1 MRIRLYLVIPL
12 ILAITAIA
20 SPKQEVPRPQNALG
34 FRVGED
40 YKLADWEEIV
50 SYFHSLDA
58 ASDRIMVQ
66 ELGKTTMGNPFILA
80 IISSSYNLRNLE
92 RYQQIQQRLAD
103 PRELSPQEAERL
115 IAEGKTIVLITCS
128 IHSTEIASS
137 QMSMELA
144 YRLASEESPQVKE
157 ILDNVIFLLVPS
169 LNPDGIIMVTDWYRK
184 TLGTPYEGTSPP
196 YLYHKYVG
204 HDNNRDWYMITQ
216 QETKLTVEKIH
227 NVWHPQIVYDMHQ
240 MGSRGA
246 RLFVPPFIDPIEPN
260 VDPLLQAEIVWMGSA
275 IASELIAQGKSGV
288 VMASIYDGWTPARAY
303 QHYHGGIRILS
314 EAASARLASP
324 IKVSWDQLIE
334 EGRGYNAK
342 KSTWNFPLPW
352 KGGEWHL
359 RDIVD
364 YELIA
369 AFACLRH
376 AALYRDRWLTNFY
389 TISKRAVERKEPP
402 FAFLVPLEQDDLPTA
417 IAMLQVLRKGM
428 VEIHRATEPFTA
440 DGIPYPAGTYVIPL
454 AQPYGSYAKTLLE
467 VQHYPVRYQYPGGP
481 PLPPYDTTAHTLP
494 LLMGVKSIT
503 VMSPFTAK
511 MEPLEEILL
520 PKGKVVGGIAKY
532 AYLLS
537 HQSNNS
543 VLAVNRLLKDGYKVY
558 WSTDD
563 ATVDRQFFP
572 AGTVVIPQADELDTK
587 IKTLA
592 GELGLSFFSINKALP
607 ARGYLLKTPRIGLYK
622 SWSAS
627 INEGWTRW
635 ILEQWEFPYQSLH
648 DKEVREGKLTE
659 KFDVIILPDQS
670 SSAIINGIPPG
681 RYPSEYCGGMGKSG
695 VENLKQWVYSGGTLI
710 ALNSASQLPI
720 EHFWLPVRNSLEGV
734 PRNKFAAPGSI
745 LKVVLDRLHPI
756 AYGYPRET
764 NVMFWRGL
772 AFELSGGSAV
782 ATYPSANPLL
792 SGWIMGAEHLYQ
804 KGALVD
810 LPLGKGRVILFGF
823 RIPYRAQSY
832 ATFKF
837 LFNAL
842 HYGTAALTTLP

>member
-20 SPKQEVPRPQNALG
+20 SPKQELPRPQHALG
-34 FRVGED
+34 FQVGED

-80 IISSSYNLRNLE
+80 IISSSYNLKNLE
-92 RYQQIQQRLAD
+92 RYRQIQQRLAD

-144 YRLASEESPQVKE
+144 YRLASEDSPQVKE

-216 QETKLTVEKIH
+216 QETKLAVEKIH

-260 VDPLLQAEIVWMGSA
+260 VDPLLQTEIVWMGSA

-303 QHYHGGIRILS
+303 QHYHGGIRILT

-324 IKVSWDQLIE
+324 IKVSWDQLAE

-376 AALYRDRWLTNFY
+376 AARNRDRWLTNFY

-428 VEIHRATEPFTA
+428 VEIHQAIEPFTA

-454 AQPYGSYAKTLLE
+454 TQPYGSYAKTLLE

-494 LLMGVKSIT
+494 LLMGVKTIT

-520 PKGKVVGGIAKY
+520 PKGKVIGGTAKY

-592 GELGLSFFSINKALP
+592 SELGLNFFSINKALP

-627 INEGWTRW
+627 VNEGWTRW
-635 ILEQWEFPYQSLH
+635 ILEQWEFPYQSLY
-648 DKEVREGKLTE
+648 DNGVREGKLTE

-670 SSAIINGIPPG
+670 PSAIINGIPPG
-681 RYPSEYCGGMGKSG
+681 RYPPEYCGGMGKSG
-695 VENLKQWVYSGGTLI
+695 VDNLKQWVYSGGTLI

-734 PRNKFAAPGSI
+734 PQNKFAAPGSI
-745 LKVVLDRLHPI
+745 LKVVVDRLHPI

-782 ATYPSANPLL
+782 ATYPPANPLL
-792 SGWIMGAEHLYQ
+792 SGWIMGAEHLCQ

-823 RIPYRAQSY
+823 RMPYRAQSY
-832 ATFKF
+832 ATFKL

-842 HYGTAALTTLP
+842 YYGTAALTTLP

>member
-20 SPKQEVPRPQNALG
+20 SPKQELPRPQHALG
-34 FRVGED
+34 FQVGED

-80 IISSSYNLRNLE
+80 IISSSYNLKNLE
-92 RYQQIQQRLAD
+92 RYRQIQQRLAD

-144 YRLASEESPQVKE
+144 YRLASEDSPQVKE

-260 VDPLLQAEIVWMGSA
+260 VDPLLQTEIVWMGSA

-303 QHYHGGIRILS
+303 QHYHGGIRILT

-324 IKVSWDQLIE
+324 IKVSWDQLAE

-376 AALYRDRWLTNFY
+376 AARNRDRWLTNFY

-428 VEIHRATEPFTA
+428 VEIHQAIKPFTA

-454 AQPYGSYAKTLLE
+454 TQPYGSYAKTLLE

-494 LLMGVKSIT
+494 LLMGVKTIT

-520 PKGKVVGGIAKY
+520 PKGKVIGGTAKY

-592 GELGLSFFSINKALP
+592 SELGLNFFSINKALP

-627 INEGWTRW
+627 VNEGWTRW
-635 ILEQWEFPYQSLH
+635 ILEQWEFPYQSLY
-648 DKEVREGKLTE
+648 DNGVREGKLTE

-670 SSAIINGIPPG
+670 PSAIINGIPPG
-681 RYPSEYCGGMGKSG
+681 RYPPEYCGGMGKSG
-695 VENLKQWVYSGGTLI
+695 VDNLKQWVYSGGTLI

-734 PRNKFAAPGSI
+734 PQNKFAAPGSI
-745 LKVVLDRLHPI
+745 LKVVVDRLHPI

-782 ATYPSANPLL
+782 ATYPPANPLL
-792 SGWIMGAEHLYQ
+792 SGWIMGAEHLCQ

-823 RIPYRAQSY
+823 RMPYRAQSY
-832 ATFKF
+832 ATFKL

-842 HYGTAALTTLP
+842 YYGTAALTTLP